1 MANAIVTKITTA
13 SFHYPGVKVFFTL
26 TKSEENAILQKVQRW
41 FARNAKGG
49 GRWARR

>member
-13 SFHYPGVKVFFTL
+13 SFHYPGVKVFLTL
-26 TKSEENAILQKVQRW
+26 TKAEENAILLNVQRW

-49 GRWARR
+49 EIWVRR